1 MFPSNPEPLDAVRVA
16 ISSYAKF
23 SDDDVQAAAM
33 KLLKSIETDLSER
46 EYEPSE
52 ATEELVTSVVTALNE
67 ADDKSADELEEE
79 D

>member
-1 MFPSNPEPLDAVRVA
+1 MFQGDPEPLDAVRVA

-23 SDDDVQAAAM
+23 SDDGVQAAAM

-52 ATEELVTSVVTALNE
+52 TTEELVISVVTAMNE
-67 ADDKSADELEEE
+67 ADEAAENDLGEGE
-79 D
+79 